1 MVMNFGLRN
10 APATFQRM
18 INKLLQPIKARY
30 GEDIQGY
37 MDDILITTTDK
48 LKYHREVV
56 KAVLDMMKENS
67 LFLKPE
73 KCEFE
78 KHHVEYLGIL
88 LENGMVQPN
97 PSKVTGLRDWP
108 TTLKSVK
115 EVRSTLGVLGYQCA
129 FIPGFSH
136 IARLLTKLLQKNKM
150 FEWTN

>member
-18 INKLLQPIKARY
+18 INKLLRPIKARY
-30 GEDIQGY
+30 REDVQGY
-37 MDDILITTTDK
+37 MDDILIATTND
-48 LKYHREVV
+48 LDHHRKVV
-56 KAVLDMMKENS
+56 RAVLNMMKEHS

-78 KHHVEYLGIL
+78 KHRVEYLGIL
-88 LENGMVQPN
+88 LENRTVQPD

-115 EVRSTLGVLGYQCA
+115 EVRSTLEVLGYQCA
-129 FIPGFSH
+129 FILGFSH
-136 IARLLTKLLQKNKM
+136 IARPLTELLRKDKP
-150 FEWTN
+150 FE

>member
-18 INKLLQPIKARY
+18 MNKLLQPIKAHY
-30 GEDIQGY
+30 GEDVQGY
-37 MDDILITTTDK
+37 MDDIFITTNDN
-48 LKYHREVV
+48 LEHYREVV

-78 KHHVEYLGIL
+78 KQCIKYLGIL
-88 LENGMVQPN
+88 LEEGIVQPD
-97 PSKVTGLRDWP
+97 PSKVIGLHNWP
-108 TTLKSVK
+108 TMLKSVK
-115 EVRSTLGVLGYQCA
+115 EVQSTLGVLGYQRA

-136 IARLLTKLLQKNKM
+136 IT
-150 FEWTN
+150 